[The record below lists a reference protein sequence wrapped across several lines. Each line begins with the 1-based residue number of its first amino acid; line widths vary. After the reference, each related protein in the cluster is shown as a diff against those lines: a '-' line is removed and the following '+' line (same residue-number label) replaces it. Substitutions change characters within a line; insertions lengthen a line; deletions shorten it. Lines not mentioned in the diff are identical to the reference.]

1 MHLEQNEGYQ
11 LFLLMTGDK
20 TNARS
25 QYLSAPDEA
34 GALVEWCSAPLVHTH
49 HYNRSTSEPWGTRNG
64 EGGVGKQ
71 STNCTRSKYQIEDC
85 VQFGKNYPELN
96 LP

>member
-1 MHLEQNEGYQ
+1 MYLEQNECYQ

-34 GALVEWCSAPLVHTH
+34 GALVEWCTH
-49 HYNRSTSEPWGTRNG
+49 HYNRSTSERWGTRNG

>member
-1 MHLEQNEGYQ
+1 M

-34 GALVEWCSAPLVHTH
+34 GALVEWCTH
-49 HYNRSTSEPWGTRNG
+49 LYNRSTSEPWGTRRGGG
-64 EGGVGKQ
+64 EWANRADIVHKPQ
-71 STNCTRSKYQIEDC
+71 A
-85 VQFGKNYPELN
+85 VQDPNIK
-96 LP
+96 